1 MASEVPPGIPGP
13 DPAPTDT
20 WPPAGGAPDGPDG
33 PRAAAGPDAPSH
45 PDGGA
50 AADDARGTAPDGDRN
65 EAPDEAQGAAPN
77 DARDAAPNDEHPDTS
92 GRTEEGLARWL
103 LRSVLADPGH
113 LPEILASF
121 ASRRLGTA
129 AARTVAKVRA
139 DHPDARPEELR
150 GMVANRGRRIVVTE
164 GSFVGGPF
172 IVVIPFAFCAALLAQ
187 LRMCLELG
195 ALAGRPATSPD
206 RTAEL
211 LVIQGVYPDI
221 PTAGE
226 ALEKLAART
235 DRDGDLAPPPGPR
248 PSRVA
253 ALWSLVK
260 RMAYLLGLLGPEED
274 TSRLIVKI
282 GRWAL
287 VGLVFLVGLVAP
299 LVWIPYLGWSYHRS
313 TGELAARTVAFYGA
327 ATPAEAAE
335 AVAEVHP
342 AAADPGM
349 IAAALRT
356 LSSLL
361 VPVGAVILVFVAAVD
376 DSRWPLAAV
385 TVTVLSLA
393 VGAIWYL
400 RHRMRHRRPS
410 HD

>member
-20 WPPAGGAPDGPDG
+20 SPPAGGGPD
-33 PRAAAGPDAPSH
+33 RS
-45 PDGGA
+45 DGLR
-50 AADDARGTAPDGDRN
+50 AADDRYAAASDGARD
-65 EAPDEAQGAAPN
+65 EAPDAARKAIPD
-77 DARDAAPNDEHPDTS
+77 DARSAAAYGNHGAHDASPDDDPPDTS

-103 LRSVLADPGH
+103 LRAVLADPGH

-121 ASRRLGTA
+121 ASRRLGSA

-139 DHPDARPEELR
+139 DHPDAGAEELR
-150 GMVANRGRRIVVTE
+150 GMVASRGRRIVVTE

-221 PTAGE
+221 PAARA

-235 DRDGDLAPPPGPR
+235 DRDGDLSPPPGPR

-282 GRWAL
+282 GRWVL
-287 VGLVFLVGLVAP
+287 VGLVFLVGMVAP

-342 AAADPGM
+342 TAADPGM
-349 IAAALRT
+349 VAAALRT

-393 VGAIWYL
+393 VGAIWYV